1 MNNIAIHISYDGTDY
16 HGFQRQQ
23 NGMTVQQ
30 RVEEAVSA
38 VTGENITITGCS
50 RTDAGVHAMDYV
62 CNFKTNSRIPPEK
75 FPFAL
80 NTVLPENIRCFK
92 GVQVDSEFHAR
103 FSAQSKIYSYKIYNA
118 PHANAVFSRYACHYP
133 LQLDV
138 QKMQTAAKDFI
149 GKKDFSAFM
158 ATGGQQKTTVKEIYS
173 LDVEKNGNLI
183 EIKIH
188 ANSYLYNMVRII
200 AGTLMYVGC
209 GKIDASDIKGI
220 IESCDRKKAGITAQP
235 QGLCLEKVFYK
246 EDI

>member
-23 NGMTVQQ
+23 NGITIQQ
-30 RVEEAVSA
+30 RVEEAISA
-38 VTGENITITGCS
+38 VTGESITITGCS
-50 RTDAGVHAMDYV
+50 RTDAGVHACDYV
-62 CNFKTNSRIPPEK
+62 CNFKTNSKIPPDK

-80 NTVLPENIRCFK
+80 NTVLPGDIRCFK
-92 GVQVDSEFHAR
+92 GCAVNDNFHAR
-103 FSAQSKIYSYKIYNA
+103 FSALSKIYSYKIYNA
-118 PHANAVFSRYACHYP
+118 PHANAMFSRYACHFP
-133 LQLDV
+133 VALDV
-138 QKMQTAAKDFI
+138 SKMQLAAKDFI
-149 GKKDFSAFM
+149 GEKDFSAFM

-173 LDVEKNGNLI
+173 LNVEKNDNLI

-209 GKIDASDIKGI
+209 GKINHLNIPAI
-220 IESCDRKKAGITAQP
+220 IESCDRRKAGITAQP
-235 QGLCLEKVFYK
+235 QGLCLEKVFYT

>member
-1 MNNIAIHISYDGTDY
+1 MNNIAIHISYDGTEY
-16 HGFQRQQ
+16 HGFQRQK

-30 RVEEAVSA
+30 RVEEAISA
-38 VTGENITITGCS
+38 VTGENVTITGCS

-62 CNFKTNSRIPPEK
+62 CNFKTKSRIPPDK

-80 NTVLPENIRCFK
+80 NTMLPENIRCFK
-92 GVQVDSEFHAR
+92 GEAVNDDFHAR
-103 FSAQSKIYSYKIYNA
+103 FSALSKIYSYKIYNA
-118 PHANAVFSRYACHYP
+118 PHANAMFSRYACHYP
-133 LQLDV
+133 VKLDV
-138 QKMQTAAKDFI
+138 SRMQLAAKDFI

-173 LDVEKNGNLI
+173 LDVEKNDDLI

-209 GKIDASDIKGI
+209 GKLNAEDIKDI
-220 IESCDRKKAGITAQP
+220 IESCDRRRAGITAQP
-235 QGLCLEKVFYK
+235 QGLCLEKVFY

>member
-23 NGMTVQQ
+23 NGITVQQ
-30 RVEEAVSA
+30 TVEEALYK
-38 VTGENITITGCS
+38 VTGEKLTITGCS

-62 CNFKTNSRIPPEK
+62 CNFKTSSQIPPDK
-75 FPFAL
+75 FPFAI

-92 GVQVDSEFHAR
+92 GVAVGDDFHAR
-103 FSAQSKIYSYKIYNA
+103 FSALSKIYSYKIYNTT
-118 PHANAVFSRYACHYP
+118 HANALLSRYACHFP
-133 LQLDV
+133 KKLSIP
-138 QKMQTAAKDFI
+138 KMQLAAKEFI

-173 LDVEKNGNLI
+173 LDVYNTGNLI

-209 GKIDASDIKGI
+209 GKIDAADMGDII
-220 IESCDRKKAGITAQP
+220 RSCDRTRAGITARP
-235 QGLCLEKVFYK
+235 QGLCLEKVFYS